1 MNNEK
6 THYFR
11 VLNPKNLK
19 LGTRIHLM
27 VFLMAMA
34 ALIAVMLVGYFI
46 LRKTMMENTLG
57 NLEELTYIKSS
68 SVEKEF
74 SSISKELVQFSQ
86 DQKLIE
92 AAREFNSVFEQ
103 LENDKADIFW
113 SDSIQAIRNRLKE
126 YYSTV
131 LAENAPVTGSNLIN
145 CFPENDR
152 TILYQ
157 YLYHVLN
164 PKPLGEKDKYI
175 SSGDYSAYSVAL
187 ERFHKVLNGFKD
199 QIRATDLFLVSPKTG
214 DIVYSSSRN
223 IDFATN
229 LFEGSFKHSTLSD
242 AFRQALSSSSRNVY
256 FIDFSSYAGTL
267 DKSVAF
273 FSVPV
278 YFYDELVSVLI
289 VQFDS
294 KIFDGVFYDEYMLSK
309 SGSLEYTI
317 VGDDIALRNNPRGF
331 LSDEQDYISD
341 LKQKA
346 GRKAFDKILIYEQ
359 LGDMIMLIKYPDK
372 EKEKILN
379 EHCRH
384 LNDYSGKK
392 VIAYSKK
399 LNIPGVDWYLITKIN
414 QKEAFISFFRKAN
427 LSIVIILVVL
437 LVIFLVGKTFGNKIS
452 SRIKKLCNALV
463 QLYQG
468 EKSTELNPGI
478 HDELG
483 ETIEAYNNLRTRI
496 NEAAN
501 FALEMSEGNYNYEF
515 HTIGEKDGLG
525 NSMNILK
532 KKMIQSRDEHD
543 ERAREDEVRNWINTG
558 VAKFNDLLRQNNDNI
573 SELAFNIIENLVKY
587 LEANQGGVFLVEG
600 DREEDKKINLVAAYA
615 YDRRKYN
622 QKTVEIGE
630 GLLGNVYLEKLP
642 VYLKVIPEDYIEVSS
657 GLGQSKPKCL
667 YIMPL
672 LVDDSVFGM
681 IEIASLSEFDS
692 RHIEFIGKVSE
703 SIAAT
708 FVSVRLNMQTSVL
721 LKESNRRAEENAQQE
736 EEMRQN
742 LEEMQATQEELA
754 RLRQED
760 EQKTKEMQLIVDN
773 TRKMLKEML
782 DSIPGG
788 YVLKDQNGVV
798 HLINKEGA
806 KYYNL
811 PVEKIVGKTDHELLN
826 AKIYE
831 NEHKLDMKTIE
842 SGEQEYSEEV
852 EIKGKKKKF
861 NVIKK
866 PFHITEINQK
876 GVLTIRIVQ

>member
-19 LGTRIHLM
+19 LVTRIHLM
-27 VFLMAMA
+27 VFLTALA
-34 ALIAVMLVGYFI
+34 ASIAVMLVGYFI
-46 LRKTMMENTLG
+46 LRMIMMENTS
-57 NLEELTYIKSS
+57 NYLEELTYIKSS

-74 SSISKELVQFSQ
+74 SSISKELMHFSQ

-92 AAREFNSVFEQ
+92 AAREFNSAFEQ
-103 LENDKADIFW
+103 MENDKADILW
-113 SDSIQAIRNRLKE
+113 SDSIQAIRNYLKE

-131 LAENAPVTGSNLIN
+131 LAENAPVTGSKLIDY
-145 CFPENDR
+145 FPENDR
-152 TILYQ
+152 AILYQ

-164 PKPLGEKDKYI
+164 PRPWGEKDKFI
-175 SSGDYSAYSVAL
+175 SSGDYSAYSIAL
-187 ERFHKVLNGFKD
+187 ERFHNVLNGFKD
-199 QIRATDLFLVSPKTG
+199 KIRATDLLLVSPKNG
-214 DIVYSSSRN
+214 DVVYSSSRN

-229 LFEGSFKHSTLSD
+229 LFEGNFKRSTLSD
-242 AFRQALSSSSRNVY
+242 AFREALASSSRNVY
-256 FIDFSSYAGTL
+256 FIDYSSYAGTL
-267 DKSVAF
+267 DKPVAF

-278 YFYDELVSVLI
+278 YFYDELVSVLV

-294 KIFDGVFYDEYMLSK
+294 KIFNDVFYDEYMMSK

-317 VGDDIALRNNPRGF
+317 VGKDIALRNNPRGF
-331 LSDEQDYISD
+331 LSDGQDYISD
-341 LKQKA
+341 LKKKA
-346 GRKAFDKILIYEQ
+346 GRKAFRKILIYEQ
-359 LGDMIMLIKYPDK
+359 LGDMIMFVKYPEK

-379 EHCRH
+379 EHTLH
-384 LNDYSGKK
+384 LNDYKGGK
-392 VIAYSKK
+392 VIAYTKK

-414 QKEAFISFFRKAN
+414 QNEAFVNFFKQAN
-427 LSIVIILVVL
+427 LSIIIILVVL
-437 LVIFLVGKTFGNKIS
+437 LIIFLVGKKFGEAIS
-452 SRIKKLCNALV
+452 LRIKELYSALV

-468 EKSTELNPGI
+468 EKSTELNLGI

-515 HTIGEKDGLG
+515 HTISEKDGLG

-573 SELAFNIIENLVKY
+573 GELAFNIIENLVKY
-587 LEANQGGVFLVEG
+587 LEASQGGIFLVEG

-642 VYLKVIPEDYIEVSS
+642 VYLKEIPEDYIEVSS

-672 LVDDSVFGM
+672 LVDDNVFGM

-692 RHIEFIGKVSE
+692 KQIEFIGKVSE

-708 FVSVRLNMQTSVL
+708 LVSVRLNMQTSVL

-773 TRKMLKEML
+773 TRKMLREML

-806 KYYNL
+806 EYYNL
-811 PVEKIVGKTDHELLN
+811 PVGKIIGKTDHELLD

-852 EIKGKKKKF
+852 EIKGEKKKF
-861 NVIKK
+861 KVIKK